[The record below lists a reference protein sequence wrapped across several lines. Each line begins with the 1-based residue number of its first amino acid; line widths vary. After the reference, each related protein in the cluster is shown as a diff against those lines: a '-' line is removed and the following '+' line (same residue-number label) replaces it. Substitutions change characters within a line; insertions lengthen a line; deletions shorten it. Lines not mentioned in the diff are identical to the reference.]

1 MRKLHLSIATA
12 VLATAGFAVAAPAIA
27 QAGAKRDMTR
37 AQVEATAAEHFARM
51 DANGD
56 GVLNAAD
63 REARRAKMFDRLDAD
78 NNGSISEAEFAA
90 RHAARGDRAHAGH
103 QRMEGGKRG
112 GMKGHRTGGHR
123 GMMGGRMA
131 MARMADTNNDN
142 AISRA
147 EFTAAA
153 LKRFDR
159 ADADNN
165 GTVTQA
171 ERQAAREKMRAQW
184 QARREARQA
193 N

>member
-12 VLATAGFAVAAPAIA
+12 LLAATGLAIAAPAIA
-27 QAGAKRDMTR
+27 QPAAKPDVTR
-37 AQVEATAAEHFARM
+37 AQVEAKAAEHFARM
-51 DANGD
+51 DVNRD
-56 GVLNAAD
+56 GVLDAAD

-90 RHAARGDRAHAGH
+90 RHAARAGH
-103 QRMEGGKRG
+103 EGRDGAKRG
-112 GMKGHRTGGHR
+112 GTKGHRMGGHR

-153 LKRFDR
+153 LKHFDQ

-171 ERQAAREKMRAQW
+171 ERKAAHEKMRAQW